1 MTDLTKND
9 EYDITRRVLASVTS
23 MRSCFKNT
31 PIDLIDDILGKLTGI
46 KEEKEAEYR
55 QFETEAVER
64 NDKRLQAVTLLEEA
78 GLPVPPEL
86 LQPITAE
93 FLATGQITTTK
104 KSKGTSK
111 PRKASLAWRNPEKNG
126 EWEKY
131 SSGRLANWVA
141 KAKNE
146 YGESD
151 ETLTIYAE
159 EYNKEMGF
167 E

>member
-1 MTDLTKND
+1 MSELSKND

-31 PIDLIDDILGKLTGI
+31 PLDLIDDILGKLTGI

-64 NDKRLQAVTLLEEA
+64 NEKRLQAVTLLEEA
-78 GLPVPPEL
+78 GLPVPPEF

-93 FLATGQITTTK
+93 FLATGQTTTK
-104 KSKGTSK
+104 RSKGAAK
-111 PRKASLAWRNPEKNG
+111 PRKVSLAWRNPEKGG

-131 SSGRLANWVA
+131 SSGRMANWVA
-141 KAKNE
+141 KAKEE
-146 YGESD
+146 YGETD
-151 ETLTIYAE
+151 ETLAIYAE
-159 EYNKEMGF
+159 EYNSEMGL